1 MILHPYFKL
10 IGIEPGKVITARF
23 GAIDFRQQVAFET
36 LKSLY
41 DDGFPYL
48 KLTSEGKN
56 ALLNKNAAG
65 SPTEMPPE
73 GTIVPFTKKAVTKS
87 NKKNNAGKSK

>member
-56 ALLNKNAAG
+56 ALLTKNTAG
-65 SPTEMPPE
+65 PSTAMPPE
-73 GTIVPFTKKAVTKS
+73 GTIVPFTKKAVSKS

>member
-1 MILHPYFKL
+1 MILNPYFKL
-10 IGIEPGKVITARF
+10 TGIEPGKVITARF
-23 GAIDFRQQVAFET
+23 GAIDFSQQVSFET

-73 GTIVPFTKKAVTKS
+73 GTIVPFTKKAVSKS

>member
-23 GAIDFRQQVAFET
+23 GAIDFSQQVSFET

-56 ALLNKNAAG
+56 ALLTKNVAG
-65 SPTEMPPE
+65 PPTEMPPE
-73 GTIVPFTKKAVTKS
+73 GTIVPFIKKAVSKS
-87 NKKNNAGKSK
+87 NKKTNAGKSK